1 MALQQVPTIPETI
14 TVHLGLPNQ
23 PAENVTVP
31 FPDYIKN
38 VASSEIYPT
47 WPEAAIRANI
57 YAQITYALNRIF
69 NEFYRSQGYD
79 FDITSTTQYDQT
91 SAALWMKFST
101 TMWCGRGVLIRFS
114 PPTAMA
120 QPPSAT
126 DFPNGRRLHWRSKG

>member
-38 VASSEIYPT
+38 LTNFTAVRGMILILPQPRSMTRPT
-47 WPEAAIRANI
+47 SRDG
-57 YAQITYALNRIF
+57 IF
-69 NEFYRSQGYD
+69 MK
-79 FDITSTTQYDQT
+79 T

-101 TMWCGRGVLIRFS
+101 TMWCGRGVLTRFS